1 MRACLTMKDVVLGRT
16 KSLAEI
22 ETIHIIKG
30 SKLRIRGLFS
40 PSCVNQPEA

>member
-22 ETIHIIKG
+22 ETIHIIKKKQ
-30 SKLRIRGLFS
+30 SEDNR
-40 PSCVNQPEA
+40 PHA